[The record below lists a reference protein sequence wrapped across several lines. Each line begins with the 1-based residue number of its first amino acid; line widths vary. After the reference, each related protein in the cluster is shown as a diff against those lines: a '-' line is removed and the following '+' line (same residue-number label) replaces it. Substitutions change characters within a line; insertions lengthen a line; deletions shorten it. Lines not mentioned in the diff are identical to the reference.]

1 MTRYTVFFKQF
12 SPHSVEFKTGNDHV
26 IGKLR
31 FLLYIDGGFKGEFD
45 SNVKQSVGGEFED
58 IEVCLPNEYDGPLD
72 YLGFS
77 QAAKE
82 YVLGLVGPQARLLRF
97 ADGATN
103 IKIQGSGSLG
113 DEPKYTWLF
122 DPLEG
127 TRKPVQLPDRSK
139 ASSAN
144 G

>member
-1 MTRYTVFFKQF
+1 
-12 SPHSVEFKTGNDHV
+12 VEFKTGDDHV
-26 IGKLR
+26 IGRLR

-45 SNVKQSVGGEFED
+45 SNVKQSVGGKFED

-82 YVLGLVGPQARLLRF
+82 YVLGLIGPQGRLFCF
-97 ADGATN
+97 ADSATN
-103 IKIQGSGSLG
+103 IKIKGSLSLI
-113 DEPKYTWLF
+113 EELKYTWVF

>member
-1 MTRYTVFFKQF
+1 MPRYTVFFKRF

-31 FLLYIDGGFKGEFD
+31 FLQYIDGGFKGEFD
-45 SNVKQSVGGEFED
+45 SDLKQSVGGKFED
-58 IEVCLPNEYDGPLD
+58 MEVCSPTDYDGPLD

-82 YVLGLVGPQARLLRF
+82 YVLGLVGPQGRLLRF
-97 ADGATN
+97 ADGATD
-103 IKIQGSGSLG
+103 IKIQGVGSLG
-113 DEPKYTWLF
+113 DELKYTWIF

-127 TRKPVQLPDRSK
+127 TRKPVQLPGRSK